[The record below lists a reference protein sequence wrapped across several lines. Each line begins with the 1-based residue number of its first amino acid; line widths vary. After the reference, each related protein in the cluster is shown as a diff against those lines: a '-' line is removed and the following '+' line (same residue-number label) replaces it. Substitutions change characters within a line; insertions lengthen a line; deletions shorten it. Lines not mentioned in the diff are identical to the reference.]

1 MTSHS
6 ITSRIIASDVIFT
19 CNSCSRL
26 MPAHVKCPRTE
37 DHRPDAEF
45 RAKDPE
51 RKRWKIDLEKPE
63 LGRFLF
69 KDCPKCA
76 SIRQTAK
83 RRKEKESKDLERAAA
98 HAAAVAAA
106 EAAAAGAA
114 GVGGSQPTQ
123 ESASRVMTR
132 ASVAAGS
139 S

>member
-83 RRKEKESKDLERAAA
+83 RRKENVCERRKK
-98 HAAAVAAA
+98 A
-106 EAAAAGAA
+106 ETIS
-114 GVGGSQPTQ
+114 VGRGNLGRKSETKHVVPHSGSPP
-123 ESASRVMTR
+123 SI
-132 ASVAAGS
+132 
-139 S
+139 